1 MVLFNL
7 KDQQATF
14 LQDIKVELVPADLI
28 DCVQL
33 CDGTLPRPTD
43 FDTMIAQARGER
55 AFPGEGGIDL
65 VSMLRAVPRGVPPS
79 LECPTRYRALGMPA
93 LERAQRGRAAVDALL
108 AAL

>member
-1 MVLFNL
+1 MIDTLHVDRIGNT
-7 KDQQATF
+7 AA
-14 LQDIKVELVPADLI
+14 DIAAVPADLI

-65 VSMLRAVPRGVPPS
+65 AAMLRAAPTGVPIS
-79 LECPTRYRALGMPA
+79 LECPTKHRALGMPP
-93 LERAQRGRAAVDALL
+93 LERAKRGRIAVDALL
-108 AAL
+108 AVL